1 MQELVAFQTL
11 LESHID
17 FFELWSLRNM
27 FMIPNHLPI
36 VEPHQWGLDQTGGE
50 LIVEIEY

>member
-17 FFELWSLRNM
+17 FFELWSSRNM
-27 FMIPNHLPI
+27 FVFPNHLPI
-36 VEPHQWGLDQTGGE
+36 VAGAGPSRRGRGG
-50 LIVEIEY
+50 